1 MTSLTIENVY
11 KQFGQTKILQ
21 DISLDL
27 ADGEFLVLVGP
38 SGCGKSTL
46 MNIVAGLEEPSARCT
61 GLVAR
66 LSLPVVTVSTLSFA
80 LTLSFSLCLVL
91 LHAEMCFAASVTVV
105 GCLSAT
111 GM

>member
-46 MNIVAGLEEPSARCT
+46 MNIVAGLEEPSAGRVT
-61 GLVAR
+61 LGTR
-66 LSLPVVTVSTLSFA
+66 DITYLPLTNVTLRWSSK
-80 LTLSFSLCLVL
+80 
-91 LHAEMCFAASVTVV
+91 
-105 GCLSAT
+105 AT
-111 GM
+111 PCIPT